1 MMQREKCDE
10 ILHLMEGESCGDGC
24 AIIAQALIHICMQ
37 VEVTKEEMLRSIER
51 QWDDYAKFRR
61 EKVFS

>member
-10 ILHLMEGESCGDGC
+10 ILYLMEGENAGDGC

-37 VEVTKEEMLRSIER
+37 VEVTKEEMLRSITA
-51 QWDDYAKFRR
+51 QWDAYAQFCRDKAMH
-61 EKVFS
+61 